1 MTNKEKYDIIRSTYG
16 GNFVRRKEDK
26 IIILFKALLE
36 KKLEELKK
44 DNSTIR
50 LSNQIACLN
59 EIIDIMEINE
69 FDYILSNIMQISL
82 NLSTIYGDEE
92 ALKIEMEIRG
102 LLRNAL
108 KYKDNPY
115 FQDEYLK
122 STKKLRGYYHR
133 FNNEKE
139 NLGKKHKELKD
150 NIIKYSSYLCKINYG
165 QIFRKEQIKDVQ
177 KFLDEEKVDKKLAL
191 YILELLFIRNS
202 EIANSTPQQFM
213 NSRVYKEKLLKVLTI
228 GFEQYDTRI
237 KNYSNEKEL
246 EDMGDIIDKTIECWD
261 LYYQDFETK
270 GFECQLPTLESYD
283 KFKLYNF
290 YVLFMEKL
298 QEKMLEQ
305 LENIQDNDF
314 FMDLETKREIIF
326 DFNKY
331 KNLYLCVRN
340 FYDDIFD
347 KLIEEMKLQQEV
359 VENIEEEKNK
369 LLFLRND
376 DDEVLI
382 LKDLEK
388 TNPEYLPKVAKLLQD
403 KKDGKT
409 IEQKNTDKQIVSN
422 NKLKQYRELKDD
434 QIRIIYR
441 NLEDNKVLII
451 GCGTKKDNVD
461 YTMLNSMKK
470 KYDTFYNK
478 NLMKHYIEESD
489 KDFEACINYCENNK
503 RKGTR

>member
-1 MTNKEKYDIIRSTYG
+1 M
-16 GNFVRRKEDK
+16 RRQEDK
-26 IIILFKALLE
+26 IIILFKELLE
-36 KKLEELKK
+36 KKIKELKK
-44 DNSTIR
+44 DDNTVR

-59 EIIDIMEINE
+59 EIIEIMEVNE
-69 FDYILSNIMQISL
+69 FDYISSNIMQISL

-133 FNNEKE
+133 FNNERKNLKE
-139 NLGKKHKELKD
+139 EHRELKD
-150 NIIKYSSYLCKINYG
+150 NIIKYDSYLYKINYG
-165 QIFRKEQIKDVQ
+165 QRFRKNQIVDIQ
-177 KFLDEEKVDKKLAL
+177 QFLEEENIDKKVAI
-191 YILELLFIRNS
+191 YILESLFIRNN
-202 EIANSTPQQFM
+202 EIANSTPKEFM
-213 NSRVYKEKLLKVLTI
+213 NSRVYKEKLLKLLTI
-228 GFEQYDTRI
+228 GFEQFDTRI

-246 EDMGDIIDKTIECWD
+246 KDMGEIIDNTIECWD
-261 LYYQDFETK
+261 LCYQDFETS
-270 GFECQLPTLESYD
+270 GFECQLPTLENYD

-298 QEKMLEQ
+298 QGKMLEQ
-305 LENIQDNDF
+305 LDNIQDKDF

-347 KLIEEMKLQQEV
+347 KIMEEMKLNSNEV
-359 VENIEEEKNK
+359 EQTVEEDVNK
-369 LLFLRND
+369 ILFLRND
-376 DDEVLI
+376 SDEVFI
-382 LKDLEK
+382 MKDLDK
-388 TNPEYLPKVAKLLQD
+388 TNPEYLPKIVKLLKD
-403 KKDGKT
+403 KKAGYTVD
-409 IEQKNTDKQIVSN
+409 QKNTDKQIISN
-422 NKLKQYRELKDD
+422 DKLRQFRELKDD
-434 QIRIIYR
+434 QIRIVYR
-441 NLEDNKVLII
+441 YLSDNKVLII

-461 YTMLNSMKK
+461 YKLLNTMAKRYN
-470 KYDTFYNK
+470 KYYNK
-478 NLMKHYIEESD
+478 NLIEHYIEQSD
-489 KDFEACINYCENNK
+489 KDFDECIEFCENNK